1 MVANNF
7 FLQQFF
13 CNKSVR
19 GYLVFPYLRAG
30 HRRIKFRQGRQRSL
44 RKTWGNLFGSI
55 SGTNLRYVGAR
66 IFNVK
71 VLLTA
76 HVRVDQDGV
85 ELGSDIREKR

>member
-1 MVANNF
+1 MPQWF
-7 FLQQFF
+7 FS
-13 CNKSVR
+13 NKSDR

-30 HRRIKFRQGRQRSL
+30 HSRIEFRQGRQRSL
-44 RKTWGNLFGSI
+44 RKAWSNIFGSI
-55 SGTNLRYVGAR
+55 SGTNLRYVGLR

-76 HVRVDQDGV
+76 HIRVDQDGV